1 MYRATS
7 SFVKGT
13 HLPLYLKAS
22 NFELSPLSVAVSF
35 QSSPSAILSHNLP
48 PVTNLFYKE
57 FHQSSCL
64 SNKRPSFF
72 GNILENIKQ
81 EYSKNQELQESL
93 KKFREDAKKLE
104 ESKELRDARKKFET
118 IEGNNYLRDVF
129 VDQYSDFTFALR

>member
-1 MYRATS
+1 MYRTTS
-7 SFVKGT
+7 KFVKGR

-22 NFELSPLSVAVSF
+22 ASELSPYCVTASF
-35 QSSPSAILSHNLP
+35 QSTPSAILSQNLP

-57 FHQSSCL
+57 FHQSSFL
-64 SNKRPSFF
+64 NNKRPSFF

-118 IEGNNYLRDVF
+118 IEGTNQVKHISNPHVK
-129 VDQYSDFTFALR
+129 